1 MPQYRIRCTEDY
13 LVESYQRYRAQSPNR
28 YSLIPLKVIGFL
40 GLALLLAIGV
50 GAKVYTMAL
59 LPGFFL
65 LLLLAGPRFDYWL
78 MKRRF
83 RRSPFYGNLA
93 VIDLSEAGYKSE
105 SEGGK
110 AEMPWRTF
118 TNGRRLHDGFLLF
131 TGPSQFHWWPDSAL
145 TEGTVTEVE
154 RLLRSSVAAFG
165 GRAGANVSPQAG

>member
-40 GLALLLAIGV
+40 GLALLLAIGIH
-50 GAKVYTMAL
+50 AKLFTMAL
-59 LPGFFL
+59 FAGFFL
-65 LLLLAGPRFDYWL
+65 LLLLAGPRFDCWY

-83 RRSPFYGNLA
+83 RRSPFYGNLSL
-93 VIDLSEAGYKSE
+93 IDLSEAGYKTE

-110 AEMPWRTF
+110 AEMPWKTF

-131 TGPSQFHWWPDSAL
+131 TGPGQFHWWPDSAL
-145 TEGTVTEVE
+145 TEGAIKDVE
-154 RLLRSSVAAFG
+154 SLLRSSVASFG
-165 GRAGANVSPQAG
+165 GGVKASVKPQGG